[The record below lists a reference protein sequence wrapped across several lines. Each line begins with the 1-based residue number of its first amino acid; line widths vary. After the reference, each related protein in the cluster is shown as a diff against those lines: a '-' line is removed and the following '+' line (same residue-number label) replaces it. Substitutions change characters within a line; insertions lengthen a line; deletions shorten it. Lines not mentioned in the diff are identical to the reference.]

1 MNVCMVCMCVC
12 MLHRGSV
19 LPTCTGPMICLDD
32 QYEDEFYRSTIPV
45 LGGAS
50 AVPEGYGLGID
61 VDEAEVSELNLN
73 CAVAIHFK

>member
-1 MNVCMVCMCVC
+1 
-12 MLHRGSV
+12 
-19 LPTCTGPMICLDD
+19 MICLDD

-61 VDEAEVSELNLN
+61 VDEAEVSGLNSN